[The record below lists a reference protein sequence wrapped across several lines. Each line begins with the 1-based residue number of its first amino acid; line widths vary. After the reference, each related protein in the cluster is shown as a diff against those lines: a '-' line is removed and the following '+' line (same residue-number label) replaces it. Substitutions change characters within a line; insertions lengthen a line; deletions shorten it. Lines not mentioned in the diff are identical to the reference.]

1 MSRTFI
7 DIRRNNG
14 YVKAGDLVY
23 IKYGSYIGKGVYR
36 VAFAKDG
43 CVVECSK
50 KTISLDGKVIKG
62 WPGDG
67 RLLSKEKKYWSV
79 GYVSK
84 LFNSILQNE

>member
-1 MSRTFI
+1 MSRTFV
-7 DIRRNNG
+7 DTERNKG

-36 VAFAKDG
+36 VAFAKDT

-50 KTISLDGKVIKG
+50 KTIALDGRVIKG

-79 GYVSK
+79 KYVSK
-84 LFNSILQNE
+84 IFNSILQNE